1 MKKVFIKVFVL
12 ILAMTLVFTSCNTSG
27 SNETETEKV
36 WKPGDLNEFYSEEET
51 ENSETTSEKI
61 EESAAF
67 TQKKDELFKVL
78 IDGFVDMNLILK
90 QKSTNSEYTMF
101 ELYNNGYDFLAYVV
115 AVHKMGSDGKSYS
128 TGVYSWVDG
137 LPTDA
142 FTKNTEFF
150 KASFSILALASAF
163 YINDAVGSNLDG
175 LSMYNLFSEDVV
187 NNNSTTRFSNDVATG
202 AYSYFKIKGMNC
214 LYVNYVTGLF
224 VACDAGVESVAEIME
239 LDENKADVS
248 SEANSDKQVSTEEVG
263 SFAES
268 VELTTKRE
276 EPTTKKEPTTV
287 WEPSTE
293 AMHIHSYV
301 NHEGKKATCTESGY
315 SSYKT
320 CSCGYTDYSEI
331 PAMGHDYALVETKK
345 PTCEEEGYEKYS
357 CVNCNDSYKNS
368 ERALGHDFSE
378 ATCVAPKTCDN
389 CGKTEGIVSDHV
401 MNYAECKYCDYKDYS
416 CFAFSSNEICYD
428 SWYRVLPENTPVH
441 IEDGEASITIDKN
454 GNGKIKFADYS
465 FTFKLGKQ
473 RVESYF
479 PGQSVAIFS
488 VIVNGNEIGGYDDE
502 GITFVGDDRCRV
514 NFHEAQ
520 CDDLGP
526 EFSDIS
532 QIQFDFYMN

>member
-51 ENSETTSEKI
+51 ENPETTSEKI

-115 AVHKMGSDGKSYS
+115 VVHKMGSDGKSYS

-142 FTKNTEFF
+142 FTQNTEFF

-202 AYSYFKIKGMNC
+202 AYSYFKIKGMDC
-214 LYVNYVTGLF
+214 LYVNYVTGIF

-301 NHEGKKATCTESGY
+301 NHEGKKATCTEGGY

-331 PAMGHDYALVETKK
+331 PAMGHDYALVETKN

-357 CVNCNDSYKNS
+357 CINCTDSYKNS

-378 ATCVAPKTCDN
+378 ATCVAPKTCAN

-416 CFAFSSNEICYD
+416 CFAFSSNEFYD
-428 SWYRVLPENTPVH
+428 LSWYRVLPEKKAVNL
-441 IEDGEASITIDKN
+441 EDGEASITIDKN

-473 RVESYF
+473 RVESHWA
-479 PGQSVAIFS
+479 GHSLVKFS
-488 VIVNGNEIGGYDDE
+488 VIVNGNEIGGYDSE
-502 GITFVGDDRCRV
+502 GITFVGDDRCYV
-514 NFHEAQ
+514 DFHEAQ

-532 QIQFDFYMN
+532 QIKFYFYMN